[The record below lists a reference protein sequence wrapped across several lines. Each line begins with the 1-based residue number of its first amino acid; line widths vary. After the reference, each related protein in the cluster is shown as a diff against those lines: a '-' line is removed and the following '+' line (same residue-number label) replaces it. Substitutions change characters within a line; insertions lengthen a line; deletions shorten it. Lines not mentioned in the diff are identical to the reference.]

1 MFDNILRKYDFWYYT
16 RSKRWQVFI
25 YWSSFVL
32 TSMYAE
38 VPYYEIKIGTGEWS
52 MENNENAHFQ

>member
-1 MFDNILRKYDFWYYT
+1 MLL
-16 RSKRWQVFI
+16 
-25 YWSSFVL
+25 YWSNFVL